1 MSYKKTLAG
10 FAAGAA
16 VGALAGILLAPDKG
30 SATRKKIANK
40 SNDLSDTVKH
50 SFSDFIDSMKGIYKS
65 AERKVDE
72 IDDVASAKMNGLKA
86 EAKQKIENSFS

>member
-30 SATRKKIANK
+30 SNTRKKIANK
-40 SNDLSDTVKH
+40 TGDMSDSIKH
-50 SFSDFIDSMKGIYKS
+50 SFSDFIDSMKGMYKG
-65 AERKVDE
+65 AEKKVE
-72 IDDVASAKMNGLKA
+72 EMDDVARAKMNGLKA